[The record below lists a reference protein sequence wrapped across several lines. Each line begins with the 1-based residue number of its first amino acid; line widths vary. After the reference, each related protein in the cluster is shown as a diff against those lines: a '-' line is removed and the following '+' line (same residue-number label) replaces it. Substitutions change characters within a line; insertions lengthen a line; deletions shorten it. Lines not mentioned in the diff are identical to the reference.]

1 MKPAGIRPHG
11 PDRSFNVASRPGDG
25 VASSGAGGGDAEPG
39 AIRTTLADAE
49 ESARAHIG
57 ANVLSRANATTS
69 A

>member
-25 VASSGAGGGDAEPG
+25 VASTGAGGGDAEPG
-39 AIRTTLADAE
+39 AIRTALAGGE

-57 ANVLSRANATTS
+57 ATKLSRANATRS